1 MTNKT
6 KSRADRYQFAVGWS
20 EEDEIYVARVAEFPS
35 LAAHGENPEEALKE
49 IRFVVSA
56 VLDDMES
63 NGEQIPEPL
72 GVKKYSGKISLR
84 MPEFLHRQLATE
96 AAWEGVSL
104 NQLMIAK
111 LAQEG
116 KPVS

>member
-1 MTNKT
+1 MASDLKN
-6 KSRADRYQFAVGWS
+6 RADRYQFAVGWS
-20 EEDEIYVARVAEFPS
+20 EEDQVYISRVAEFPS
-35 LAAHGENPEEALKE
+35 LAAHGDNPEEALRE

-72 GVKKYSGKISLR
+72 GTKKYSGKISLR

-96 AAWEGVSL
+96 AAWQGVSL

-111 LAQEG
+111 LAQGG
-116 KPVS
+116 KALS